1 VKVGDLVRYK
11 PNAFMGEVSPA
22 DYGVGIVIN
31 ISLKN
36 YWSEDSVVR
45 VQWHNAKTKWKN
57 VRQTNDCLSKL
68 EVVSE
73 NR

>member
-1 VKVGDLVRYK
+1 MQVGDLVRYK
-11 PNAFMGEVSPA
+11 PNAFMGEVTPA

-31 ISLKN
+31 ISLNN